1 MKAKRILHALFLFGI
16 LLSLSAQDFAG
27 GGYNVISRGSEGGNI
42 AYRLTDRSGLP
53 FTLVVRSEPT
63 ARQLQTL
70 DSILDVFRSMRYVNI
85 ASLRVVYA
93 NERAEIIL
101 VPRSFVYR
109 EMDLA
114 PYMPSGMQFYYS
126 DYMEYDF
133 RMTSR
138 NLFFRIRGQYFAEDL
153 FADRLAAAVDDPFA
167 YIQSNDPDFVFRKFL
182 SLEERLDKYAA
193 LGNKARDDLA
203 AEIADLRT
211 DLKSDIQGL
220 SAYVEALSEKHGSLG
235 ENTALLESEFIL
247 LRQAVLVLHNRGF
260 FGSINLPSEEGIDK
274 LVAMKQ
280 REPELTIMEAQDRL
294 EAEGIK
300 MTRREVF
307 LVFSV
312 YFNEFE

>member
-1 MKAKRILHALFLFGI
+1 MKAKRILHAFFLFGI
-16 LLSLSAQDFAG
+16 LYSLSAQDFAG

-53 FTLVVRSEPT
+53 FTLVVRNEPT

-70 DSILDVFRSMRYVNI
+70 DSILDVFRSMRNVNI

-93 NERAEIIL
+93 NDRAEIIL

-109 EMDLA
+109 ERDLA

-153 FADRLAAAVDDPFA
+153 FADRLAAAVDDPFS

-182 SLEERLDKYAA
+182 SLEERVDKYAA
-193 LGNKARDDLA
+193 LGNQARDDLA

-220 SAYVEALSEKHGSLG
+220 RAYVEALGEK
-235 ENTALLESEFIL
+235 TALLESEFIL

-280 REPELTIMEAQDRL
+280 REPELTMMEAQDRL